1 MKLHYSIWILFAGA
15 LLLLASCSPSPKSTL
30 PPDVEYYTCSM
41 HPQIHS
47 DKPGNC
53 PICGMTLTPVKKS
66 DAKKVSEGKKVE
78 IRETVNEHKV
88 EYYTCPMHPQ
98 VHSDKPGKCPLCG
111 MDLIP
116 VHEQAKASADAAE
129 LHLTEVEIRQAGIRT
144 EHAQQRPLA
153 KDLLIFGT
161 LGYNLNNHRDVV
173 TLVEGRIEKQLINFN
188 QTEVN
193 KGDALVILYS
203 EEALRLQEEYLKA
216 LRERWLSTFYE
227 RELLTSMIEL
237 ARSRL
242 ERVGFSRDDLEK
254 LEKEQKARPEI
265 VIRAPITGSVVGNMV
280 HIGER
285 AKIDEALYHIVPL
298 DELWFNGQVF
308 EPDLG
313 LLEVGQ
319 SVTIT
324 TKSFPGEKFTGK
336 LTFIGR
342 SVDST
347 NRTIPVRFSIPNKKL
362 RLLPNLSASGQV
374 DIPLG
379 TTLSVPNSA
388 VLDLGTRH
396 VVYVQRESG
405 VYQQRN
411 VRIGHITAHYT
422 QILEGVKEH
431 EPVVTA
437 GAFLIDAQSQL
448 RSGGGGGHEHSAP
461 AESPIEKPKE
471 EIIAPAPSGGH
482 QH

>member
-1 MKLHYSIWILFAGA
+1 MRFRHSIWTLFAGA
-15 LLLLASCSPSPKSTL
+15 VLLFASCSPNQKSTL
-30 PPDVEYYTCSM
+30 PPDVAYYTCSM
-41 HPQIHS
+41 HPQIRS
-47 DKPGNC
+47 DKAGNC
-53 PICGMTLTPVKKS
+53 PICGMTLSPVKKS
-66 DAKKVSEGKKVE
+66 DTKKVSGEKKAEVIEGVSVPKIE
-78 IRETVNEHKV
+78 S
-88 EYYTCPMHPQ
+88 YTCPMHPQ
-98 VHSDKPGKCPLCG
+98 VRSDKSGKCPLCG
-111 MDLIP
+111 MDLVP
-116 VHEQAKASADAAE
+116 AQEQPKASAQGPE

-188 QTEVN
+188 QTEIK
-193 KGDALVILYS
+193 KGDPLVILYS

-242 ERVGFSRDDLEK
+242 ERIGFSQEDLEK

-265 VIRAPITGSVVGNMV
+265 VIRAPITGTIVGNMV

-285 AKIDEALYHIVPL
+285 AKIDMPLYHIVPL

-313 LLEVGQ
+313 LLEIGQ
-319 SVTIT
+319 SITVT

-342 SVDST
+342 SLDSN

-396 VVYVQRESG
+396 VVYIQRESG

-411 VRIGHITAHYT
+411 VRVGHITAHYT
-422 QILEGVKEH
+422 QIVEGVKEH
-431 EPVVTA
+431 EAVVTA

-448 RSGGGGGHEHSAP
+448 RSGGAGGHDHSAP
-461 AESPIEKPKE
+461 ESPTEKSIE
-471 EIIAPAPSGGH
+471 EIIPPAPPGGH